1 MKYRLA
7 IEEDFPQLAEMRWDF
22 QTEDET
28 ETPTTEKA
36 EFLEKCIEYL
46 RQSFEKGDWAFWIAE
61 ENGEIVSQ
69 MFVCKILSVPR
80 PARLENLWGYLT
92 NVYTKPAFRGKGIG
106 AELLRQIKIWS
117 IAQDFELLIVSPSDD
132 SIKFY
137 KREGF
142 AEQTDFYQL
151 RLRDF

>member
-7 IEEDFPQLAEMRWDF
+7 IEEDFPQLAQMRWDF
-22 QTEDET
+22 QVEDDAEK
-28 ETPTTEKA
+28 PIVEKA
-36 EFLEKCIEYL
+36 EFLEKCIGYL
-46 RQSFEKGDWAFWIAE
+46 QKSSARGDWTFWIAE
-61 ENGEIVSQ
+61 ENGEIISQ
-69 MFVCKILSVPR
+69 MFVHTIESVPR

-92 NVYTKPAFRGKGIG
+92 NVYTKPAFRGRGTG
-106 AELLRQIKIWS
+106 AQLLQKVKLW
-117 IAQDFELLIVSPSDD
+117 AAEQDFELLIVSPSDD

-137 KREGF
+137 GREGF